1 VRKKLL
7 PSPGLSFGIFCGWLL
22 LARSQS
28 AGHIVLAALLAV
40 VMPLLMS
47 PLRPTPGSMRHLGVL
62 VRLILRVGGEVV
74 RSAIDVGQGV
84 LQSRRPPPRGRF
96 VVIPL
101 ELRDEHALAA
111 LAMISAVI
119 PGTVWSELAP
129 DRSALLMHVFDLDDE
144 VEFVRTFKARFEH
157 PLKEIFE

>member
-1 VRKKLL
+1 MRKRLL
-7 PSPGLSFGIFCGWLL
+7 PSPGLSLGIFCGWLL
-22 LARSQS
+22 LTRSPG
-28 AGHIVLAALLAV
+28 AGQVLLALLVAI
-40 VMPLLMS
+40 VMPMLMA
-47 PLRPTPGSMRHLGVL
+47 PLRPVPGPIRRWGLL
-62 VRLILRVGGEVV
+62 ARLILRVGGEVI
-74 RSAIDVGQGV
+74 RSAIDVARGV
-84 LQSRRPPPRGRF
+84 LRSHRRPPRGTF

-101 ELRDEHALAA
+101 DLRDTHALAA

-144 VEFVRTFKARFEH
+144 AAFIDMFKSSYER

>member
-1 VRKKLL
+1 MRKRLL
-7 PSPGLSFGIFCGWLL
+7 PSPGLSLGIFFGWLL
-22 LARSQS
+22 LARSTS
-28 AGHIVLAALLAV
+28 AGQVLMAALVAV
-40 VMPLLMS
+40 VMPMLMS
-47 PLRPTPGSMRHLGVL
+47 PLRPVPGPIRHWGLL
-62 VRLILRVGGEVV
+62 ARLILRVGREVI
-74 RSAIDVGQGV
+74 RSAIDVALGV
-84 LQSRRPPPRGRF
+84 LRSHKRAPRGTF

-101 ELRDEHALAA
+101 ELRDTHALAA

-144 VEFVRTFKARFEH
+144 ATFIRVFKASYEH